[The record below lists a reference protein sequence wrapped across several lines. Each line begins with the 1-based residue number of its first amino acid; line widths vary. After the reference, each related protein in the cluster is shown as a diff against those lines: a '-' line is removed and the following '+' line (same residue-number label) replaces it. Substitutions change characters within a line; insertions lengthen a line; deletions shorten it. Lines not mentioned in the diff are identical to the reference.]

1 MSTRVEIAQPASEG
15 APPHRES
22 AVVDVLP
29 AVALSGAL
37 VAIAFLTAGGMDLT
51 PNTWV
56 EIALTIVGAALACAV
71 VLAGGQRQAWGGA
84 TLLLFGA
91 LAALTYA
98 SIAWSV
104 VPDVSWVEANR
115 TLSYLAAF
123 AGAMALARLAPGRWR
138 ALIGALALAATVI
151 SAYALV
157 TKMFPA
163 SLDPAETVG
172 RLRAPFSYYNAI
184 GLTAALGLVPCLW
197 LGARPD
203 GSRVLRAL
211 SVPALAVLIVVLA
224 LSYSRGALLAAV
236 AGLACW
242 FALAPLRLRSA
253 LLLGPALAGG
263 GGAAGWA
270 LSRHALTADEVA
282 LPLRTAAGHSLAIVL
297 LVTVVVLALVGAGL
311 AIAMD
316 RIAVGP
322 RTRRR
327 VGVTLLACLALVP
340 IGGVV
345 ALAVSS
351 RGLTGEVSHLWKQ
364 ATNPNGG
371 AGNNPAR
378 LGELGSSRPGY
389 WQDGLKVGEHA
400 LLAGAGARGYST
412 ARTRYAP
419 ASSHPDA
426 HSYVI
431 ETFADFGLIGL
442 ALNLALLVAWAL
454 AARRAL
460 TRAPAPAQPARFGE
474 QAGLIALLAVV
485 VAFGVHS
492 AIDWTWFIPGVALPG
507 LIAAGWLAGRGPRT
521 APVGP
526 GGEISVSLGRAAAV
540 IAIAAVA
547 LGCAWVV
554 WQPLRSADADAS
566 ALAAQARGDGAMAL
580 TDARK
585 AVASDPV
592 SALALARLS
601 AAYLGVGD
609 TAAAHQEL
617 VHATA
622 VQPSNPETWRWLAEY
637 DLAHGLLGGAFAALH
652 QALILDPY
660 STLVDQDVARAEA
673 ALHHH

>member
-1 MSTRVEIAQPASEG
+1 
-15 APPHRES
+15 
-22 AVVDVLP
+22 
-29 AVALSGAL
+29 
-37 VAIAFLTAGGMDLT
+37 MDLT

-56 EIALTIVGAALACAV
+56 EIALTILGAGLACAV
-71 VLAGGQRQAWGGA
+71 VLIGAQGRSWGGA

-104 VPDVSWVEANR
+104 VPDISWVEGNR
-115 TLSYLAAF
+115 TLSYLTAF

-138 ALIGALALAATVI
+138 ALISALALASTVVCG
-151 SAYALV
+151 YALL

-184 GLTAALGLVPCLW
+184 GLTAALGMVPCLW
-197 LGARPD
+197 LGARTD
-203 GSRVLRAL
+203 GCRVLRAL

-224 LSYSRGALLAAV
+224 LSYSRGAVLAAV

-242 FALAPLRLRSA
+242 FTLAPLRLRSA

-263 GGAAGWA
+263 GAAAAWA
-270 LSRHALTADEVA
+270 LSNHAITADEVA
-282 LPLRTAAGHSLAIVL
+282 LPARTAAGHTFALVL
-297 LVTVVVLALVGAGL
+297 LATVVMLALVGAGL
-311 AIAMD
+311 AIAME
-316 RIAVGP
+316 RVALGSGA
-322 RTRRR
+322 RRR
-327 VGVTLLACLALVP
+327 LGVTLLACLALVP
-340 IGGVV
+340 VGGVV
-345 ALAVSS
+345 ALAASS

-371 AGNNPAR
+371 VGNNPAR

-389 WQDGLKVGEHA
+389 WQDGLKIGEHA
-400 LLAGAGARGYST
+400 LLAGVGARGYST

-419 ASSHPDA
+419 PNSHPDA

-431 ETFADFGLIGL
+431 ETFADFGLLGV
-442 ALNLALLVAWAL
+442 ALTLALLVAWCL

-460 TRAPAPAQPARFGE
+460 GRSHAATQRARAE
-474 QAGLIALLAVV
+474 EHAGLTVLLAVA

-492 AIDWTWFIPGVALPG
+492 AIDWTWFIPGVAIPG
-507 LIAAGWLAGRGPRT
+507 LIAAGWLAGRGPLSEPAGRG
-521 APVGP
+521 AGLS
-526 GGEISVSLGRAAAV
+526 ISLGRAAAV
-540 IAIAAVA
+540 IALAALA
-547 LGCAWVV
+547 LSGAWVI
-554 WQPLRSADADAS
+554 WQPLRSVDADAS
-566 ALAAQARGDGAMAL
+566 ALAAQARGDGATAL
-580 TDARK
+580 TDART

-601 AAYLGVGD
+601 AAYLGLGD
-609 TAAAHQEL
+609 TGAAHREL

-637 DLAHGLLGGAFAALH
+637 DIAHGLGSGAFAALH
-652 QALILDPY
+652 RALALEPY
-660 STLVDQDVARAEA
+660 SLQLDQDVARAEA
-673 ALHHH
+673 LLAHH